1 MTTESRF
8 ALTNVRIF
16 DGYRICKPST
26 VVIDGSKIGTDST
39 GAISIDCKGG
49 ILLPGLIDCHLH
61 FRRPE
66 NLEQLCRWGVTT
78 GLDMGSWPLELR
90 KSLRQEALDRSLS
103 EVWTAGVIATT
114 PGSSHSGIPGLPREA
129 LLTSPEE
136 AAQFVA
142 DRVSEGSDYIKVIVD
157 VPGPSQALLN
167 ALVRAAHEHGKRN
180 VAHATSSTAYAMA
193 QEAKIDI
200 LTHVP
205 LDEVLNSSIISQMA
219 SEKRV
224 VIPTLLMM
232 QGLAKAGQRRG
243 HNHSYSNAH
252 DTVSALHSA
261 KITIFVGTDGNTG
274 PESPVP
280 HGESIHTELELL
292 VSAGL
297 STVEA
302 LRAATIEPAKYF
314 GMSDRG
320 VIKPGYRADLLLIAD
335 DPVQDIRATRSIR
348 RVWCRG
354 VEFQRSSIS
363 GDK

>member
-8 ALTNVRIF
+8 ALTNVRVF
-16 DGYRICKPST
+16 DGHRICEPST
-26 VVIDGSKIGTDST
+26 VIINGAKIGTDAT
-39 GAISIDCKGG
+39 GAIAIDCEGG
-49 ILLPGLIDCHLH
+49 VLLPGLIDCHLH
-61 FRRPE
+61 FRRSE

-78 GLDMGSWPLELR
+78 ALDMGSWPLELR
-90 KSLRQEALDRSLS
+90 KSLRQQAVDQDLP
-103 EVWTAGVIATT
+103 EVWTAGIIATA
-114 PGSSHSGIPGLPREA
+114 PGSSHSRIPGLPQEA

-142 DRVSEGSDYIKVIVD
+142 NRVSEGSDYIKIIVD

-167 ALVRAAHEHGKRN
+167 SLVTAAHEHGKLT
-180 VAHATSSTAYAMA
+180 VAHATSITAYAMA

-200 LTHVP
+200 LTHAP
-205 LDEVLNSSIISQMA
+205 LDEALNSSAITQMA

-232 QGLAKAGQRRG
+232 QGLARAGQQHG

-261 KITIFVGTDGNTG
+261 KIPIFAGTDGNSG

-280 HGESIHTELELL
+280 HGEGMHGELELL
-292 VSAGL
+292 VGAGL

-302 LRAATIEPAKYF
+302 LRAATVEPANYF
-314 GMSDRG
+314 GMHDRG
-320 VIKPGYRADLLLIAD
+320 VIEPGCRADLLLIAD
-335 DPVQDIRATRSIR
+335 DPIQDIRATRSIR

-354 VEFQRSSIS
+354 VEFQWPLA
-363 GDK
+363 